1 MRNLFLFLWKYNFF
15 IFFLLLETFCG
26 YLIIRNNNFHRASVV
41 NSTNAIA
48 ARVNTGVSSVTE
60 YINLRTTN
68 DALSRENAALK
79 GLLPDVFYIDSAL
92 KHVSSDTTLKR
103 QYIYMT
109 AKVIN
114 NSVNRRNNYLTLNR
128 GSLQGV
134 GEGMGVIC
142 SDGIVGIVKD
152 VSDNYC
158 SVLSFL
164 HKDSKVSGRFSK
176 TEYFGSMT
184 WPGYDQTLGKFNDIA
199 THVKV
204 SKGDTVVTT
213 SFSGIFPE
221 NIMIGKIIEVGK
233 SGGNNF
239 QDISVKLSTPF
250 GKLTYVYIVN
260 NLMKE
265 EQQVL
270 EETLNNDR

>member
-26 YLIIRNNNFHRASVV
+26 YLVIRNNNFQRASLI
-41 NSTNAIA
+41 NSTNSVA
-48 ARVNTGVSSVTE
+48 ANVNSVVSSVTE

-92 KHVSSDTTLKR
+92 KHVVNDTVLKR
-103 QYIYMT
+103 QYVYMT

-134 GEGMGVIC
+134 KPEMGVIC

-152 VSDNYC
+152 VSENYS

-164 HKDSKVSGRFSK
+164 HKDVKISGRI
-176 TEYFGSMT
+176 TGTDYFGSMT
-184 WPGYDQTLGKFNDIA
+184 WPGYEQTHGKLNDIA
-199 THVKV
+199 KHVKV
-204 SKGDTVVTT
+204 SKGDTIVTT
-213 SFSGIFPE
+213 SYSGIFPE
-221 NIMIGKIIEVGK
+221 DIMIGTVDEVVK
-233 SGGNNF
+233 GGGDNF
-239 QDISVKLSTPF
+239 QDITVKLSTPF

-260 NLMKE
+260 NLMKD
-265 EQQVL
+265 EQRAL
-270 EETLNNDR
+270 EEPLKNDR

>member
-15 IFFLLLETFCG
+15 IFFLLLETLCG
-26 YLIIRNNNFHRASVV
+26 YLIIRNNNFQRSSVV
-41 NSTNAIA
+41 NSTNSIA
-48 ARVNTGVSSVTE
+48 AKVNSAVSSVTE

-79 GLLPDVFYIDSAL
+79 SLLPNVFYIDSAL
-92 KHVSSDTTLKR
+92 NKINLDTILRR
-103 QYIYMT
+103 QYVFMT

-114 NSVNRRNNYLTLNR
+114 NSINRRNNYLTLNR

-134 GEGMGVIC
+134 KPEMGVIC

-152 VSDNYC
+152 VSEHYC

-164 HKDSKVSGRFSK
+164 HKDVKISGK
-176 TEYFGSMT
+176 LKGTDYFGSMV
-184 WPGYDQTLGKFNDIA
+184 WPGYDQTHGRLNDIA
-199 THVKV
+199 KHVKV
-204 SKGDTVVTT
+204 SKGDTIVTT

-221 NIMIGKIIEVGK
+221 GIMIGKVEEVDQG
-233 SGGNNF
+233 GGNNF

-250 GKLTYVYIVN
+250 GKLTYVYIIS
-260 NLMKE
+260 NLMKD
-265 EQQVL
+265 EQQAL
-270 EETLNNDR
+270 EEPLKNDR